1 MKGDRVLRRHGGRE
15 KWEGV
20 VGGFNSNAKD
30 NSGTI
35 QRYLKDN
42 LLWAYSNT
50 TQCSGR
56 VCFKIS
62 VQIANKVM

>member
-15 KWEGV
+15 KREAV

-35 QRYLKDN
+35 EIFERQLIVGIFQCI
-42 LLWAYSNT
+42 
-50 TQCSGR
+50 QCSG
-56 VCFKIS
+56 
-62 VQIANKVM
+62 